1 MPQIIKSGGLQQKN
15 IRYLYSYNANMSY
28 DLLACHYIG
37 DLRGKQVHWFLMS
50 SSIELDFTS
59 AGRVSLTVSLTVDL
73 P

>member
-28 DLLACHYIG
+28 DLLACHKVTCVVSRSIG
-37 DLRGKQVHWFLMS
+37 FLS

-73 P
+73 L